1 MDLPLKVL
9 QEDWNSERRPQP
21 ETPLREAHEVLFRR
35 SKLEKIE
42 KDICHWG
49 NVKINTEDLES
60 MDEDPTIGM
69 KLSQGNVYDV
79 YNVFFEVITGDEH
92 QAW

>member
-1 MDLPLKVL
+1 
-9 QEDWNSERRPQP
+9 
-21 ETPLREAHEVLFRR
+21 
-35 SKLEKIE
+35 
-42 KDICHWG
+42 
-49 NVKINTEDLES
+49 